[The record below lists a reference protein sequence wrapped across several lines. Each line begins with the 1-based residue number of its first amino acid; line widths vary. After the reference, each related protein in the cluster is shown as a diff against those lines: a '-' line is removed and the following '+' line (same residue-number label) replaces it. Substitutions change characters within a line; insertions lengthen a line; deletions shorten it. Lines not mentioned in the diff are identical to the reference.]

1 VCNGQESTRGWPCH
15 IWRPQRYR
23 HMFGHNSMLFI
34 CHYINDIP
42 KLLWVDTP
50 MSLLTKSNYTIV
62 QKYITKQWLV
72 TSPFFISSSHNLWY
86 LFSIFGDCWLCTF
99 ISALYHG
106 IPHEPSPVIPNDS
119 RLSLGY
125 PRINLDWLT
134 WLHHKNI
141 IVSVDI
147 WLRVKTLAP

>member
-1 VCNGQESTRGWPCH
+1 MVKNQRGDDH
-15 IWRPQRYR
+15 AFWRPQRYR

-34 CHYINDIP
+34 CQYINYIP
-42 KLLWVDTP
+42 KLLWVDTH

-72 TSPFFISSSHNLWY
+72 TSPFYISPSHNLCN

-99 ISALYHG
+99 ISALDHG
-106 IPHEPSPVIPNDS
+106 IPHEPFPVIPNDS

-125 PRINLDWLT
+125 PIINLDGLT
-134 WLHHKNI
+134 WSHHKNI

-147 WLRVKTLAP
+147 WLRVKALAP